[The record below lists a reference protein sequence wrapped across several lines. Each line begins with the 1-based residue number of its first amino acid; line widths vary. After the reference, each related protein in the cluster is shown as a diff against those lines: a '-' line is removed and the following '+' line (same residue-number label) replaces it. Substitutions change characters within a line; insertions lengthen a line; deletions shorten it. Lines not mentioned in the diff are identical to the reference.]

1 MKEISAKAKYDIE
14 YAKKHL
20 KRVPLDMQIERYEDL
35 KQAAERA
42 GEKINEYIKKA
53 IIQRIERES
62 TEAGYENSPSFENII
77 L

>member
-1 MKEISAKAKYDIE
+1 MKEVSAKAKYDIE

-53 IIQRIERES
+53 IFQRIERES
-62 TEAGYENSPSFENII
+62 MGAGSKNSLSCENIT